1 LQLILPKGKKLLNLF
16 VQNDINDFATAV
28 FLSHELIFLLR
39 VAGFAGGGARWFA
52 PRYRPRSAVSIS
64 R

>member
-1 LQLILPKGKKLLNLF
+1 LQLILPKGKTLLNLF